1 MSAARYEFRRTEL
14 TVSCFERALE
24 GDAASVDEV
33 VEALRPRITR
43 MSAYYAHRTGEDA
56 DDLQQEAWL
65 AVLES
70 LPALDVRIGSPDQ
83 FLIQRARWRVLD
95 TIKRFRL
102 RRCLP
107 LWSGMENVPFGP
119 GPDIGR
125 ASVRD
130 FTLCLKKN
138 QRAVLGCL
146 LSGLTWREA
155 GVRLGCTSPNIAYH
169 VREIRRRYD
178 EWDRDA
184 AL

>member
-1 MSAARYEFRRTEL
+1 MSAVHYAFRRTKL
-14 TVSCFERALE
+14 SHSRFERALE
-24 GDAASVDEV
+24 GDAQSVAEI
-33 VEALRPRITR
+33 VEALRPRITK
-43 MSAYYAHRTGEDA
+43 MSAYYACRSGEDP
-56 DDLQQEAWL
+56 DDLQQEAWVG
-65 AVLES
+65 VLES
-70 LPALDVRIGSPDQ
+70 LPSLDLGIGSPDQ

-95 TIKRFRL
+95 AVKRSRL

-107 LWSGMENVPFGP
+107 LSVEMEDVPGRA

-125 ASVRD
+125 TFVLD
-130 FTLCLKKN
+130 FTCGLKKT

-155 GVRLGCTSPNIAYH
+155 GARLGCTSPNIAYH

-178 EWDRDA
+178 EWDREP